1 MTFRAVLLTQ
11 EDRTVSSE
19 IAELDDSQLP
29 EGNVTVDVSYS
40 TLNYKDGMILTG
52 VGRLVRDYP
61 HVPGIDFS
69 GIVSASADPRYAEG
83 DRVVLTGWRVGEVHW
98 GGYAERARVNGD
110 WLVKLPDGLSELDAM
125 SIGTAGLTSMLA
137 MQAIEDQVVG
147 SAPILVTGAAGGVGS
162 VAVHLLAQAGY
173 EVAASTGRPEASD
186 YLTSIGASEI
196 VDRSELAEPP
206 SGPLSSERW
215 GGCIDAVGDT
225 TLAHVLTEM
234 QYGSSV
240 AACGLAGG
248 NSLDTTVIPFLLRGV
263 NLLGI
268 DSVMCPFETRQ
279 QAWLRLDQLLD
290 RGILADMTTVV
301 GLENVASLGPEILA
315 GKVQGRTVIDVRN

>member
-137 MQAIEDQVVG
+137 MQAMVSMPQEAGAHTVHGSGRSRVG
-147 SAPILVTGAAGGVGS
+147 
-162 VAVHLLAQAGY
+162 
-173 EVAASTGRPEASD
+173 
-186 YLTSIGASEI
+186 
-196 VDRSELAEPP
+196 AE
-206 SGPLSSERW
+206 E
-215 GGCIDAVGDT
+215 
-225 TLAHVLTEM
+225 H
-234 QYGSSV
+234 
-240 AACGLAGG
+240 
-248 NSLDTTVIPFLLRGV
+248 
-263 NLLGI
+263 
-268 DSVMCPFETRQ
+268 Q
-279 QAWLRLDQLLD
+279 QAAQH
-290 RGILADMTTVV
+290 
-301 GLENVASLGPEILA
+301 
-315 GKVQGRTVIDVRN
+315 